1 MANIETSNKIDDELL
16 LERVKKHNN
25 SVDDQHNRIKKL
37 LECKSDLELEVSEDT
52 LQKYL
57 SYLQE
62 NIDMPCHLT
71 GVEDFPWEER
81 YVFGYGDPKE
91 YERLKKKQPSYTDI
105 FNLIDYEVDGKYI
118 YAKVKRLSDKKK
130 FDLPLDDLKAVD
142 ENTKNYS
149 ILHDYSV
156 WKVNY

>member
-1 MANIETSNKIDDELL
+1 MANFETSKKMDAKQL
-16 LERVKKHNN
+16 LEIKKHND
-25 SVDDQHNRIKKL
+25 SVKEQHNRIKKL
-37 LECKSDLELEVSEDT
+37 LGCKSDPEMEVSDVT

-57 SYLQE
+57 SYLRE

-81 YVFGYGDPKE
+81 YVFGYGDSKE

-105 FNLIDYEVDGKYI
+105 FKLLDYEVDGEYI

-130 FDLPLDDLKAVD
+130 FELPLDDLKAVD
-142 ENTKNYS
+142 GNTNNYS

-156 WKVNY
+156 WRVNY

>member
-1 MANIETSNKIDDELL
+1 MANFDPS
-16 LERVKKHNN
+16 KKMDAEQILQHNN
-25 SVDDQHNRIKKL
+25 DVKVQHNRIKKL
-37 LECKSDLELEVSEDT
+37 LDCKTDPEMEVSEET
-52 LQKYL
+52 LRKYL
-57 SYLQE
+57 AYLKE

-71 GVEDFPWEER
+71 GVEDFSWEER
-81 YVFGYGDPKE
+81 YVFGYGDSKE

-105 FNLIDYEVDGKYI
+105 FNLIDYEIEDIYI
-118 YAKVKRLSDKKK
+118 YVKVQRLSDKKK

-156 WKVNY
+156 WRVNY